1 MGEKGVAGARLTR
14 LGRYE
19 VLSELGKGAMGIVY
33 LAKDPVIGRM
43 VAIKT
48 IRASTMGDDDSES
61 REFRERFIREAQTA
75 GILSHPN
82 IVTIHDI
89 GEDADTQTSFIAMEY
104 IEGKNLKS
112 LLSERAAFSYDQIA
126 EMIAQVAE
134 AIDYAHRKGIIH
146 RDIKPANIIITTDE
160 KVKITDFGIAKVAS
174 SNLTTTGQFLGT
186 PNYMSPEQVS
196 GAPVDGRSDIFS
208 LGVVLYELLTHRKP
222 FVGEN
227 LTAISYKIVHEDFTP
242 PAELSS
248 EVPAEFNPI
257 VARAMAKD
265 PWNRY
270 QRGKD
275 FALALHQLRAHLEE
289 QRALQDLGTI
299 VSAAEFMPTLRLANM
314 DQLIL
319 EGAEEARLEAAKAAA
334 AGAPAPAPPRTTEV
348 PRPASADE
356 VTRAIRMSDP
366 AIAAAMAGQHPSAAA
381 PAAPTPPAPPPPAS
395 APAAPET
402 PAPPAQEA
410 APALEAGES
419 EPELVEEPAGAEPG
433 VAETRPATMTESTT
447 ARIRRMLGRRAPTG
461 TSPPPPP
468 KDSAA
473 TGPIP
478 IPPGLAA
485 GPAAATAASP
495 RVSATTPL
503 GARPTAAGGGTP
515 APMPIPK
522 VRVSPPK
529 DSSKGR
535 KPPISTVLKDKLAAL
550 SAVDWKSLVRSEVN
564 PRWVWRVIAVAL
576 LFFGIIVGA
585 LLVRRAVVSRPTA
598 ALDPALEQ
606 ETKERRQTLEEGKK
620 LFAAGKYDESLALFR
635 KLLARSPNNAQAREY
650 AQMAESALQG
660 REDQAKKAAEAEKAF
675 QDARTAFDAGNFEEA
690 KKRADD
696 ALALDGGRVEAQQL
710 REQASAKLAEAEAL
724 AKKKMKPTPA
734 PVRRA
739 QAAPPPEQ
747 RVERPSSGPI
757 GPSIPAAP
765 VSTTATLR
773 LLFDSPISEGHVM
786 VAVNGQI
793 LLRKQF
799 SFKRKEGL
807 FKTVKEKGTVDES
820 IPVKAG
826 ATAIQVWLSGPDVP
840 ASVLASTSAQLAGGD
855 SKTLRLDYS
864 NGRLSARVQ

>member
-1 MGEKGVAGARLTR
+1 MGEKGIAARLSK

-48 IRASTMGDDDSES
+48 IRASSMGDDDSES
-61 REFRERFIREAQTA
+61 REFRERFVREAQTA
-75 GILSHPN
+75 GILSHPH

-89 GEDADTQTSFIAMEY
+89 GEDPDTQTSFIAMEY

-112 LLSERAAFSYDQIA
+112 LLSERANFSYDQIA

-160 KVKITDFGIAKVAS
+160 KVKITDFGIAKIAS

-248 EVPAEFNPI
+248 EVPTEFNPI

-299 VSAAEFMPTLRLANM
+299 VSQAEFMPTLKLANM
-314 DQLIL
+314 DQLVL
-319 EGAEEARLEAAKAAA
+319 EEQARQAAA
-334 AGAPAPAPPRTTEV
+334 DPNAPPPRTTEV
-348 PRPASADE
+348 LPPSRNSEATQAL
-356 VTRAIRMSDP
+356 RATQP
-366 AIAAAMAGQHPSAAA
+366 EA
-381 PAAPTPPAPPPPAS
+381 PAASLSATAAGRAMAPDRRATPDAGL
-395 APAAPET
+395 APAASDVLPTPMPEGPGPV
-402 PAPPAQEA
+402 PAVEA
-410 APALEAGES
+410 AGAASFASASP
-419 EPELVEEPAGAEPG
+419 AEPTRRSSG
-433 VAETRPATMTESTT
+433 RAAKKTGAAAE
-447 ARIRRMLGRRAPTG
+447 G
-461 TSPPPPP
+461 
-468 KDSAA
+468 
-473 TGPIP
+473 
-478 IPPGLAA
+478 A
-485 GPAAATAASP
+485 GPA
-495 RVSATTPL
+495 PL
-503 GARPTAAGGGTP
+503 PP
-515 APMPIPK
+515 QK
-522 VRVSPPK
+522 VRVTPL
-529 DSSKGR
+529 DSSKGK
-535 KPPISTVLKDKLAAL
+535 KPPVWSTVGPKLAEL
-550 SAVDWKSLVRSEVN
+550 QTRLKTQDWKKLSKSEVN
-564 PRWVWRVIAVAL
+564 PLWAWRVIGGVV
-576 LFFGIIVGA
+576 LFFAIIVGGLFA
-585 LLVRRAVVSRPTA
+585 RRAMVSRPTA
-598 ALDPALEQ
+598 AVDPVLAG
-606 ETKERRQTLEEGKK
+606 ETKERKQTLETAKK
-620 LFAAGKYDESLALFR
+620 LFTDGRYEESLALSRKVLARSPNNGEARKYAQMAENALTGKEEAKKRSEEADKAMGEAQAAFAAGKYD
-635 KLLARSPNNAQAREY
+635 
-650 AQMAESALQG
+650 
-660 REDQAKKAAEAEKAF
+660 
-675 QDARTAFDAGNFEEA
+675 DAR
-690 KKRADD
+690 KRADD

-710 REQASAKLAEAEAL
+710 REQAAGKIAEADTAAAA
-724 AKKKMKPTPA
+724 AKKRAKPTAA

-739 QAAPPPEQ
+739 AAPQPADT
-747 RVERPSSGPI
+747 RAAGSA
-757 GPSIPAAP
+757 PAAGGAAP
-765 VSTTATLR
+765 AAASTTAMLR
-773 LLFDSPISEGHVM
+773 VLFESPISEGHVM
-786 VAVNGQI
+786 VAVNDQI

-799 SFKRKEGL
+799 SFKHKEGL
-807 FKTVKEKGTVDES
+807 FKTVKERGTVDES

-826 ATAIQVWLSGPDVP
+826 PASVKVWLSGPDIP
-840 ASVLASTSAQLAGGD
+840 SSLLATANAQVAGGD
-855 SKTLRLDYS
+855 TRTLRVEYA